1 MRTGLLFAGSGT
13 DWRHAPAVLVLR
25 QAVRRWSEDDA
36 ANMGA
41 ALAFYALFSMAPL
54 LLLVI
59 SIVAMV
65 VDPRAAHEAVVG
77 PLAGLLGERGAAAV
91 EALLEATDAHGG
103 SRLSAAISVVM
114 LILGATSVLAQLRKN
129 LDRIWHVPARKESTW
144 WKLVGPRLAAFGLV
158 LAIGFLLVVSL
169 VSSAAVSALGSLWA
183 SFFPGAGML
192 LRLLELVLSLA
203 LAAVLFAMIYKILP
217 SARIEWRD
225 VWFGA
230 IATSALFW
238 VGKWLIGL
246 YIAKS
251 AIASPFGAAGTL
263 VVVLVWVYYSAQ
275 VFFLGAEVTRAYSEM
290 RAGRSA

>member
-1 MRTGLLFAGSGT
+1 MRLGL
-13 DWRHAPAVLVLR
+13 PVLR
-25 QAVRRWSEDDA
+25 EAVRRWSEDGA
-36 ANMGA
+36 ADMGA

-59 SIVAMV
+59 SIVSMV
-65 VDPRAAHEAVVG
+65 VDPAEAHEAVVG
-77 PLAGLLGERGAAAV
+77 PLAGLLGERGASAV
-91 EALLEATDAHGG
+91 EALLQATSEHGG
-103 SRLSAAISVVM
+103 GRISAAIGLAT

-129 LDRIWHVPARKESTW
+129 LDRIWHVPPRTERTW
-144 WKLVGPRLAAFGLV
+144 RKLVGPRIAAFGLV

-183 SFFPGAGML
+183 SFFPGAGLL
-192 LRLLELVLSLA
+192 LRMLELVLSLA
-203 LAAVLFAMIYKILP
+203 LASVLFAMIYKILP

-238 VGKWLIGL
+238 IGKWLIGL

-263 VVVLVWVYYSAQ
+263 VVVLVWVYYSSQ

-290 RAGRSA
+290 RTGPRSA